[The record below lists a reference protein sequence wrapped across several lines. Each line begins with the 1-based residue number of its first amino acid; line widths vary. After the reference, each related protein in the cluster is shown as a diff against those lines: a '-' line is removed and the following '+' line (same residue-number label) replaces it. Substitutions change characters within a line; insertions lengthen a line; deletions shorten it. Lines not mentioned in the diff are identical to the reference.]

1 MPDEPPSP
9 NSLTQPE
16 YAVTAERLATLKQR
30 LQAISVKHT
39 PRRASQDSTT
49 LYRTSSTGTMS
60 ESQSVNGGNS
70 RPPSVGSMSFDDD
83 DRSVAQD
90 QDSPEG
96 QLKTEET
103 PLEPAA
109 SCYCR
114 SVISETDPRQCRA
127 CKGILRPIAQLRR
140 EKDALLADL
149 QQAQKRLQ
157 VLEERQD
164 ASTHEMSQLRT
175 RVHDLEDAVASKDK
189 ELASVKVDLD
199 RMGQKLIDEVEVRAE
214 LQHSKDALQEE
225 LEELTKSLFEEANS
239 MVATEARQRYEHEK
253 REKSLGKQLE
263 DMKVQLQMEQAQLQ
277 ELRSRMEA
285 MEGGSLTVNLEP
297 ASQRSSIYSVRS
309 DSASESYAD
318 STGPDEAI
326 DPILFAEFQDFMTSS
341 PDVKLSK
348 MHTLHFMRNV
358 LEDDVS
364 PCLRFGGNPRT
375 STKKFIEAII
385 ANTCFVEELSASQT
399 AAIEGRKSSE
409 RLASKPGSP
418 RLSVSPTRKPA
429 HVKRNSLQETID
441 FAAAAGYPISQTRT
455 PPPTQ
460 AIFNKSVMER
470 LSNAF
475 GGNSYQSAA
484 ATFSPN
490 TCSTCGRTGQS
501 SCRFQFKVSASADDI
516 WCPICANCRDRLVA
530 VCEFYMFARH
540 VRQGLYST
548 RKAEDVYLEML
559 TMKRKMFY
567 ARIGAAKFA
576 EKDAVFTRRKTRPNS
591 VVTRSATTL
600 DNTAG
605 ASSPSDAPSQV
616 VSAPPSRPETP
627 TIGTMPQL
635 SFSPLYNRKSD
646 TPNSPL
652 AIEIFQDHHSTQ
664 PSLTVSDAT
673 PSPTEPESASEST
686 FNGASDDRSDSPAGG
701 ASAEDEHSDTAPP
714 ALEQSDSE
722 TPKDESVA

>member
-1 MPDEPPSP
+1 
-9 NSLTQPE
+9 
-16 YAVTAERLATLKQR
+16 
-30 LQAISVKHT
+30 
-39 PRRASQDSTT
+39 
-49 LYRTSSTGTMS
+49 
-60 ESQSVNGGNS
+60 
-70 RPPSVGSMSFDDD
+70 
-83 DRSVAQD
+83 
-90 QDSPEG
+90 
-96 QLKTEET
+96 
-103 PLEPAA
+103 
-109 SCYCR
+109 CYCR

-164 ASTHEMSQLRT
+164 ASTHEMSQLRI

-285 MEGGSLTVNLEP
+285 MEGVSLTVNLEP
-297 ASQRSSIYSVRS
+297 ASQRSSIYSVKS

-318 STGPDEAI
+318 SVGPDEAI

-375 STKKFIEAII
+375 STKKFIDAII
-385 ANTCFVEELSASQT
+385 ANTCF
-399 AAIEGRKSSE
+399 
-409 RLASKPGSP
+409 
-418 RLSVSPTRKPA
+418 
-429 HVKRNSLQETID
+429 TID
-441 FAAAAGYPISQTRT
+441 FAAAGGYPMSQTRT

-567 ARIGAAKFA
+567 ARIG
-576 EKDAVFTRRKTRPNS
+576 
-591 VVTRSATTL
+591 
-600 DNTAG
+600 
-605 ASSPSDAPSQV
+605 
-616 VSAPPSRPETP
+616 
-627 TIGTMPQL
+627 
-635 SFSPLYNRKSD
+635 
-646 TPNSPL
+646 
-652 AIEIFQDHHSTQ
+652 
-664 PSLTVSDAT
+664 
-673 PSPTEPESASEST
+673 
-686 FNGASDDRSDSPAGG
+686 
-701 ASAEDEHSDTAPP
+701 
-714 ALEQSDSE
+714 
-722 TPKDESVA
+722 